1 LQKRLMSW
9 PSSEQGDVG
18 RAWYITPRGFLVK
31 DSEPDGPSG
40 MDRLNPGNFW
50 FDAHRYLCSS
60 LLRVKWN
67 VTQKLDPWPRRV

>member
-1 LQKRLMSW
+1 MSW
-9 PSSEQGDVG
+9 PSSEQGDVA

-31 DSEPDGPSG
+31 DSEPDGSSG
-40 MDRLNPGNFW
+40 IDRLNPGNFW

-60 LLRVKWN
+60 FVRVKSN